1 MAWNIPRHRKVY
13 LAVLLTAT
21 IAAAIAGLKRGED
34 GEPRL
39 SYEQQCRAHCGT
51 LSSQVKKTYID
62 PMSPESRRNMPRSI
76 ECLCGGATSGKRLF

>member
-1 MAWNIPRHRKVY
+1 MAWNIPRRRKVY
-13 LAVLLTAT
+13 LAILLTASV
-21 IAAAIAGLKRGED
+21 AAAIAGFRRSEP

-39 SYEQQCRAHCGT
+39 SYEQQCRAHCGA

-76 ECLCGGATSGKRLF
+76 ECLCGSATSGKRLF

>member
-1 MAWNIPRHRKVY
+1 MYWNIPRHRKVY
-13 LAVLLTAT
+13 LATLLAAT
-21 IAAAIAGLKRGED
+21 IAAAIAGYRRGED

-39 SYEQQCRAHCGT
+39 NYEQQCSAHCGA

-76 ECLCGGATSGKRLF
+76 ECLCGSATSGKRLF